1 MIWQGTFST
10 IFKLIFLTTKFIHSL
25 SRGKGHLMQFR
36 FTSTEWL
43 YETEWVLRIYRV
55 NTYGKYLSCFMK
67 RKIKK
72 SEAHLFNVR
81 HQRLVQARFHG
92 KPGQHNTHC
101 FSALYY
107 VGWIYLYRILKSE
120 EKNISIHK
128 FYILEGIKA

>member
-1 MIWQGTFST
+1 MTIRDRVDVAAIQSEHIW
-10 IFKLIFLTTKFIHSL
+10 LILEL
-25 SRGKGHLMQFR
+25 
-36 FTSTEWL
+36 L
-43 YETEWVLRIYRV
+43 YET
-55 NTYGKYLSCFMK
+55 
-67 RKIKK
+67 KIKK

-107 VGWIYLYRILKSE
+107 VGWVYLYRILKSE